1 MLQAVLTSWKAML
14 THPVHMALWAFLLLS
29 FCLLGIFSLFLGLIL
44 IVPMLGHG
52 SWHAY
57 RALVDVSELQDRMYA
72 QSQP

>member
-1 MLQAVLTSWKAML
+1 MG
-14 THPVHMALWAFLLLS
+14 

-57 RALVDVSELQDRMYA
+57 RALVDVSELQERLNA
-72 QSQP
+72 QGER